1 MLPTY
6 GLSMREWYCLSVF
19 APVRPVGSSNGS
31 ASRPTAPT
39 PVPTGRIA
47 EMGDP
52 DSYAANA
59 AARWSG
65 VGASIAAPDGVLG
78 VTTPTET
85 RYLVCRR
92 LASASVAELV
102 ASVPGSV
109 TAGGRLVVEDPYG
122 AKLEPTG
129 VAVRV
134 LRMPVMCRLSQP
146 VTPVSP
152 QGVTVTAV
160 TGPDD
165 LAAAE
170 QVIVDG
176 FPQPHA
182 QPRVVGQTL
191 PPHVLDIARVL
202 RPRTEE
208 LYRSLLQN
216 HLMPFFGNWR
226 LDAIREAD
234 VRHWR
239 KQRLLAGP
247 GAVPPF
253 GPVTVA
259 KAYRLLRAI
268 FTTAV
273 DDGLIKRNPCR
284 IKGAGQEHS
293 PERLIVPLPE
303 LMRLFDAIPSAIG
316 RCCCLRRLRA
326 CALASWRRCA
336 GVTSTWTRG
345 PSRYSDL
352 WHR

>member
-191 PPHVLDIARVL
+191 PPHVLDIAG
-202 RPRTEE
+202 
-208 LYRSLLQN
+208 SQI
-216 HLMPFFGNWR
+216 W
-226 LDAIREAD
+226 
-234 VRHWR
+234 
-239 KQRLLAGP
+239 LARRD
-247 GAVPPF
+247 GAPAAAGLTF
-253 GPVTVA
+253 
-259 KAYRLLRAI
+259 
-268 FTTAV
+268 
-273 DDGLIKRNPCR
+273 DDGSAVGVYSMATLPAHRSTGLGRAVLTAMLAAHPDR
-284 IKGAGQEHS
+284 TATLVATDSG
-293 PERLIVPLPE
+293 VPLYTS
-303 LMRLFDAIPSAIG
+303 MGFTRVSTAAWYI
-316 RCCCLRRLRA
+316 RRL
-326 CALASWRRCA
+326 
-336 GVTSTWTRG
+336 
-345 PSRYSDL
+345 
-352 WHR
+352 